1 MREDIPAGDLS
12 SLVVVVLLAFVTA
25 FVVVFVV
32 VFDVGFV
39 VAFVVGFVV
48 AFVVAVFF
56 TAFVA
61 YALAGLGHGPVFDSF
76 PGARNRF
83 DWGGSDVRA

>member
-39 VAFVVGFVV
+39 VAFVVAG
-48 AFVVAVFF
+48 FF

>member
-39 VAFVVGFVV
+39 VAFVV
-48 AFVVAVFF
+48 AVFF
-56 TAFVA
+56 TAFIA

>member
-12 SLVVVVLLAFVTA
+12 SLVVVVLLAFIAAFVTA
-25 FVVVFVV
+25 FVVVFIV

-39 VAFVVGFVV
+39 VAFVVAG
-48 AFVVAVFF
+48 FF

>member
-25 FVVVFVV
+25 FVTAFVVVFVV
-32 VFDVGFV
+32 VFD
-39 VAFVVGFVV
+39 VGFVV

>member
-12 SLVVVVLLAFVTA
+12 SLVVVVLLAFVAAFVAA

-32 VFDVGFV
+32 VFD
-39 VAFVVGFVV
+39 VGFVV

-83 DWGGSDVRA
+83 DWGGSYVRA

>member
-32 VFDVGFV
+32 VFD
-39 VAFVVGFVV
+39 VGFVV

>member
-12 SLVVVVLLAFVTA
+12 LLVVVVLLAFVAAFVTA
-25 FVVVFVV
+25 FIVVFVV
-32 VFDVGFV
+32 VFDVGFI
-39 VAFVVGFVV
+39 V
-48 AFVVAVFF
+48 AFVVAGFF

-61 YALAGLGHGPVFDSF
+61 YALAGLSHGPVFDSF

-83 DWGGSDVRA
+83 DWGGSDVCA